1 MASSLEGTY
10 KSLLQGVSQQVPRL
24 RLDGQVSAQDNMLAD
39 PVTSIRRR
47 PGTQLLATF
56 NFGAVNDNNLYT
68 QYLERGTDGRNLVIN
83 TSTGS
88 WWLLNKDGSAVVK
101 SGTDG
106 YFIASGGTSSI
117 QSTSVGGESFILNIQ
132 QAPQTVPSTNKKDPA
147 TTGWYFT
154 KVGAFDKDYTLTVQ
168 RGGQAT
174 VTVVYHT
181 PDATGKDDNGNVT
194 DPDPVAHSSPIY
206 ITQMLSEKLTAAGVS
221 NQRQDM
227 YLYITGTADT
237 VVTSTSGASYVGYSG
252 RHNVPLISDLPAVIP
267 SNGDG
272 ILTSVGTDANALTW
286 YRWSAASSSW
296 LEDSAYGSPAGIS
309 NMPRVLDGDDNMTAP
324 QFEGRLSGDDITNET
339 PTFLDQGII
348 TGMTTY
354 QGRLVLLSGAFLTMS
369 KSGNPYRFYRST
381 VTDLLNTD
389 RIDIGIGSS
398 QNSVL
403 RRGIQFNRDL
413 VLFGDSVQAVVS
425 GGGNILTPTTAAIS
439 LTSEESCVSKIMP
452 MQAGQTVL
460 YPFKRSSRYSG
471 MLELI
476 PSQYTASQYISQD
489 ATGHIPEYL
498 AGDIRITAAS
508 NVVNMCVFAGS
519 TRPAELYVHEYQWSN
534 EGKQQA
540 AWHRWVMPIS
550 VSGIHFAREKLVV
563 FMSTAGQTY
572 VVAIDP
578 REGYDNQTT
587 TELPY
592 LDIYS
597 SVTVTGG
604 KFSVPAQLRPVI
616 TAGRKMGLAF
626 ATGTAATEEAGISSI
641 NTSTWEAMVELGVP
655 DGTYWAGMTFD
666 STFTPS
672 PPILRDE
679 NGKEVGAGHVR
690 LVRME
695 VAVRNTG
702 KFTTRVVDTR
712 TDVDV
717 TADYTGV
724 FLNSPELVPGYPL
737 IISQANII
745 IPCRTLADTTD
756 VSYMTSG
763 THDMNLLDISYLL
776 RYNQRRKRV

>member
-1 MASSLEGTY
+1 MASGLEGTY

-24 RLDGQVSAQDNMLAD
+24 RLDGQVSAQDNMLSD

-47 PGTQLLATF
+47 PGTALLAAF
-56 NFGAVNDNNLYT
+56 NFGANENNLYT

-83 TSTGS
+83 TSTGQ
-88 WWLLNKDGSAVVK
+88 WWLLNKAGNGVVS
-101 SGTDG
+101 SGQDG
-106 YFIASGGTSSI
+106 YLVASGGASSI
-117 QSTSVGGESFILNIQ
+117 QSTSVGGETFILNIQ
-132 QAPQTVPSTNKKDPA
+132 QAPQEVASTIKRDPA

-168 RGGQAT
+168 RGGTKQT
-174 VTVVYHT
+174 FTYHT
-181 PDATGKDDNGNVT
+181 PA
-194 DPDPVAHSSPIY
+194 A
-206 ITQMLSEKLTAAGVS
+206 TAAGNPVGES
-221 NQRQDM
+221 SPVYITSQLVTQMQAAGIEVHQQDM
-227 YLYITGTADT
+227 YVYIVGAADL
-237 VVTSTSGASYVGYSG
+237 VVTSTSGSSYVGYSG
-252 RHNVPLISDLPAVIP
+252 RHNVPLITDLPAVIP
-267 SNGDG
+267 AGGNG
-272 ILTSVGTDANALTW
+272 ILTSVGNDSNALVW
-286 YRWSAASSSW
+286 YRWQEGTNSW
-296 LEDSAYGSPAGIS
+296 VEDSSYGSPAGIN
-309 NMPRVLDGDDNMTAP
+309 NMPRVLSGDDTLTAP
-324 QFEGRLSGDDITNET
+324 QFEGRLSGDEKTNET
-339 PTFLDQGII
+339 PTFLEQGII

-369 KSGNPYRFYRST
+369 KSGNPYRFFRST

-425 GGGNILTPTTAAIS
+425 GSGNILTPTTAAIS
-439 LTSEESCVSKIMP
+439 LTSEESCVSKIAP

-460 YPFKRSSRYSG
+460 YPFKRSSNYSG

-476 PSQYTASQYISQD
+476 PSQYTSSQYVSQD

-498 AGDIRITAAS
+498 GGDIRLTAAS

-519 TRPAELYVHEYQWSN
+519 RNTAELYVHEYQWAS

-540 AWHRWVMPIS
+540 AWHRWSMPMS
-550 VSGIHFAREKLVV
+550 VSGLHFAREKLMV
-563 FMSTAGQTY
+563 FMSAGSTTY

-578 REGYDNQTT
+578 REGYDNQTNS
-587 TELPY
+587 ELPY
-592 LDIYS
+592 LDVYS
-597 SVTVTGG
+597 AVTVSGG
-604 KFSVPAQLRPVI
+604 VFTVPDQLRAVI
-616 TAGRKMGLAF
+616 AAGGTMGLAF
-626 ATGTAATEEAGISSI
+626 ATGTLVTEQAGISSI
-641 NTSTWEAMVELGVP
+641 NQSTWQAMVELGVP
-655 DGTYWAGMTFD
+655 DGTYWAGMTYN
-666 STFTPS
+666 SLFTPS

-702 KFTTRVVDTR
+702 KFTTRVKDTR

-724 FLNSPELVPGYPL
+724 FLNSPELIPDHPL

-745 IPCRTLADTTD
+745 VPCRTLADTTE
-756 VSYMTSG
+756 VSYSTNG
-763 THDMNLLDISYLL
+763 THDLNLLDISYLM
-776 RYNQRRKRV
+776 RYNQRRRRV

>member
-56 NFGAVNDNNLYT
+56 NFGAVTDNNLYT

-83 TSTGS
+83 TSTGG

-101 SGTDG
+101 SGSDG
-106 YFIASGGTSSI
+106 YFLASGGASSI

-132 QAPQTVPSTNKKDPA
+132 QAPQIVASANKKDPS

-168 RGGQAT
+168 RGGTKQT
-174 VTVVYHT
+174 FTYHT
-181 PDATGKDDNGNVT
+181 PDSTAANA
-194 DPDPVAHSSPIY
+194 VAQTSPTY
-206 ITQMLSEKLTAAGVS
+206 ITTQLANAAKAAGINLV
-221 NQRQDM
+221 QQDM
-227 YLYITGTADT
+227 YLYLSGEKDF
-237 VVTSTSGASYVGYSG
+237 VVTSTSGASYVGFSS
-252 RHNVPLISDLPAVIP
+252 RHNVSLITDLPAVIP
-267 SNGDG
+267 AGGDG
-272 ILTSVGTDANALTW
+272 ILTSVGQDLNALTW
-286 YRWSAASSSW
+286 YRWEASSNSW
-296 LEDSAYGSPAGIS
+296 VEDSAYGSPAGIN

-540 AWHRWVMPIS
+540 AWHRWTMPIS

-745 IPCRTLADTTD
+745 IPCRTLADTTN

-763 THDMNLLDISYLL
+763 THDMNLLDVSYLL

>member
-1 MASSLEGTY
+1 MASGLEGTY

-24 RLDGQVSAQDNMLAD
+24 RLDGQVSAQDNMLSD

-47 PGTQLLATF
+47 PGTALLAAF
-56 NFGAVNDNNLYT
+56 NFGANENNLYT

-83 TSTGS
+83 TSTGQ
-88 WWLLNKDGSAVVK
+88 WWLLNKAANAVVT
-101 SGTDG
+101 SGIDG
-106 YFIASGGTSSI
+106 YLIASGGASSI
-117 QSTSVGGESFILNIQ
+117 QSTSVGGETFVLNIQ
-132 QAPQTVPSTNKKDPA
+132 QSPQEVANTVKRDPA

-168 RGGQAT
+168 RGGTKQT
-174 VTVVYHT
+174 FTYHT
-181 PDATGKDDNGNVT
+181 PSATAETGS
-194 DPDPVAHSSPIY
+194 PVAESTPVY
-206 ITQMLSEKLTAAGVS
+206 ITTQLVSQMQAAGIEVH
-221 NQRQDM
+221 QQDM
-227 YLYITGTADT
+227 YIYVVGAADL
-237 VVTSTSGASYVGYSG
+237 VVTSTSGSSYVGYSG
-252 RHNVPLISDLPAVIP
+252 RHNVPLITDLPAVIP
-267 SNGDG
+267 AGGNG
-272 ILTSVGTDANALTW
+272 ILTSVGNDSNALIW
-286 YRWSAASSSW
+286 YRWQESTNSW
-296 LEDSAYGSPAGIS
+296 VEDSSYGSPAGIS
-309 NMPRVLDGDDNMTAP
+309 NMPRVLASDDTLTAP
-324 QFEGRLSGDDITNET
+324 QFEGRLSGDDSTNET
-339 PTFLDQGII
+339 PTFLEQGII

-425 GGGNILTPTTAAIS
+425 GSGSILTPTTAAIS
-439 LTSEESCVSKIMP
+439 LTSEESCVSKIAP

-460 YPFKRSSRYSG
+460 YPFKRSSNYSG

-476 PSQYTASQYISQD
+476 PSQYTSSQYVSQD

-498 AGDIRITAAS
+498 GGDIRLTAAS

-519 TRPAELYVHEYQWSN
+519 RNTAELYVHEYQWAS

-540 AWHRWVMPIS
+540 AWHRWSMPMS
-550 VSGIHFAREKLVV
+550 VSGLHFAREKLVV
-563 FMSTAGQTY
+563 FMSAGSTTY

-578 REGYDNQTT
+578 REGYDNQTNS
-587 TELPY
+587 ELPY
-592 LDIYS
+592 LDVYS
-597 SVTVTGG
+597 PVTVSGG
-604 KFSVPAQLRPVI
+604 VFTVPDQLRAVI
-616 TAGRKMGLAF
+616 AAGGTMGLAF
-626 ATGTAATEEAGISSI
+626 ATGTLVTEQAGISSV
-641 NTSTWEAMVELGVP
+641 NQSTWQAMVELGVP
-655 DGTYWAGMTFD
+655 DGTYWAGMTYN
-666 STFTPS
+666 SLFTPS

-702 KFTTRVVDTR
+702 KFTTRVKDTR

-724 FLNSPELVPGYPL
+724 FLNSPELIPDHPL

-745 IPCRTLADTTD
+745 VPCRTLADTTE
-756 VSYMTSG
+756 VSYSTSG
-763 THDMNLLDISYLL
+763 THDLNLLDISYLM
-776 RYNQRRKRV
+776 RYNQRRRRV

>member
-1 MASSLEGTY
+1 MASGLEGTY

-47 PGTQLLATF
+47 PGTALLAAF
-56 NFGAVNDNNLYT
+56 AFGANENNLYT

-83 TSTGS
+83 TSSGQ
-88 WWLLNKDGSAVVK
+88 WWLLNKAGNAVVNA
-101 SGTDG
+101 GQDG
-106 YFIASGGTSSI
+106 YLVASGGASSI
-117 QSTSVGGESFILNIQ
+117 QSTSVGGETFILNIQ
-132 QAPQTVPSTNKKDPA
+132 QSPQEVASTVKRDPS

-154 KVGAFDKDYTLTVQ
+154 KVGAFDKDYTLTIQ
-168 RGGQAT
+168 RGAT
-174 VTVVYHT
+174 KQTFTYHT
-181 PDATGKDDNGNVT
+181 PSATATTGNPVT
-194 DPDPVAHSSPIY
+194 ESSPTY
-206 ITQMLSEKLTAAGVS
+206 ITSQLVSQMQAAGIEVH
-221 NQRQDM
+221 QQDM
-227 YLYITGTADT
+227 YVYIVGAADL
-237 VVTSTSGASYVGYSG
+237 VVTSTAGSSYVGYSG
-252 RHNVPLISDLPAVIP
+252 RHNVPLITDLPAVIP
-267 SNGDG
+267 AGGNG
-272 ILTSVGTDANALTW
+272 ILTSVGTDSNALIW
-286 YRWSAASSSW
+286 YRWQESTNSW
-296 LEDSAYGSPAGIS
+296 VEDSSYGSPAGIT
-309 NMPRVLDGDDNMTAP
+309 NMPRVLSGDDTITAP
-324 QFEGRLSGDDITNET
+324 QFEGRLSGDDSTNET
-339 PTFLDQGII
+339 PTFLEQGII

-369 KSGNPYRFYRST
+369 KSGNPYRFFRST
-381 VTDLLNTD
+381 VTELLNTD

-425 GGGNILTPTTAAIS
+425 GAGNILTPTTAAIS
-439 LTSEESCVSKIMP
+439 LTSEESCVSKIAP

-460 YPFKRSSRYSG
+460 YPFKRSSNYSG

-476 PSQYTASQYISQD
+476 PSQYTSSQYVSQD

-498 AGDIRITAAS
+498 GGDIRLTTAS

-519 TRPAELYVHEYQWSN
+519 RNTAELYVHEYQWAS

-540 AWHRWVMPIS
+540 AWHRWSMPTS
-550 VSGIHFAREKLVV
+550 VSAIHFAREKLMV
-563 FMSTAGQTY
+563 FMSAGSTTY

-578 REGYDNQTT
+578 REGYDNQTNS
-587 TELPY
+587 ELPY
-592 LDIYS
+592 LDLYS
-597 SVTVTGG
+597 PVTVSGG
-604 KFSVPAQLRPVI
+604 VFTVPEQLRPI
-616 TAGRKMGLAF
+616 IAAGGAMGLAF
-626 ATGTAATEEAGISSI
+626 ATGTLVTEQAGISSI
-641 NTSTWEAMVELGVP
+641 NQSTWQAMVELGVP
-655 DGTYWAGMTFD
+655 DGMYWAGMTYT
-666 STFTPS
+666 SLFTPS

-702 KFTTRVVDTR
+702 RFTTRVKDTR

-724 FLNSPELVPGYPL
+724 FLNSPELIPDYPL

-745 IPCRTLADTTD
+745 VPCRTLADTTE
-756 VSYMTSG
+756 VSYSTSG
-763 THDMNLLDISYLL
+763 THDLNLLDISYLM
-776 RYNQRRKRV
+776 RYNQRRRRV